1 MGAGLEKTIALAD
14 EPATLALGAA
24 WGTILRPQNPPW
36 IIFLKGDLGAGKTT
50 LVRGFLRGMGYSGN
64 VKSPTY
70 TLVESYPFDLFD
82 PLVYKPISFP
92 ESQSG
97 TYIPVFDDLPSLES
111 TPLLGIRKNLLA
123 NLLTKGLGCLLG
135 HVADT
140 TAGGACN
147 TGRTRKTNGFV
158 LQATHR
164 IISKHLRF

>member
-1 MGAGLEKTIALAD
+1 MGAGLEKTIVLAD

-24 WGTILRPQNPPW
+24 WATILRPQNPPW

-50 LVRGFLRGMGYSGN
+50 LVRGFLRGMGYNGS

-70 TLVESYPFDLFD
+70 TLVESYPFDVFD

-111 TPLLGIRKNLLA
+111 TPLMHTQKNLLDRTLVKSLF
-123 NLLTKGLGCLLG
+123 NGLHPGLM
-135 HVADT
+135 
-140 TAGGACN
+140 
-147 TGRTRKTNGFV
+147 
-158 LQATHR
+158 QA
-164 IISKHLRF
+164 LP